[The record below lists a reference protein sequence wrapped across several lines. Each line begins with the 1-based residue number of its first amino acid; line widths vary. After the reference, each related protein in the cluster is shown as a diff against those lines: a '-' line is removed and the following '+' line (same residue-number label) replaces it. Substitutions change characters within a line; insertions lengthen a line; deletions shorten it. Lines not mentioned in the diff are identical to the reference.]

1 MSADWIILNYEARE
15 KMSYIFGAYQR
26 WLINFFS
33 IIYCSIVLVFIR
45 KKSNVEFEKGKVY
58 LRKKSFLFPI
68 WFLLISLLL
77 GIKRVEKSLINK

>member
-1 MSADWIILNYEARE
+1 MFYLLPTMAN
-15 KMSYIFGAYQR
+15 G
-26 WLINFFS
+26 
-33 IIYCSIVLVFIR
+33 V
-45 KKSNVEFEKGKVY
+45 NVEFEKGKVY